1 MKEKGHEMEEKMKP
15 IESEHLNTNKKL
27 TWEAP
32 KLYSLDKGKTEGG
45 YYDRGEEDGFYFF
58 S

>member
-1 MKEKGHEMEEKMKP
+1 MEEKMKQKENEKRT
-15 IESEHLNTNKKL
+15 ISEKL

-45 YYDRGEEDGFYFF
+45 YDNAQAEDDYAGTFTFG

>member
-1 MKEKGHEMEEKMKP
+1 MDEKMKP
-15 IESEHLNTNKKL
+15 KESENLNTKEKL

-45 YYDRGEEDGFYFF
+45 QPVAYTESTTGTVGR